1 MKSFTFLMVSFVIL
15 AGFLTAAEPVPIV
28 EVHTDYL
35 IGSYSAGKWLKSE
48 IAAKSVKAGTKFRV
62 YGLTRELGESKG
74 GKPVPN
80 MDVCEDVFTIE
91 LSPKPEQGAI
101 AIAAPWNAMPRAP
114 KIIDATQPV
123 YVQAVAEFLQG
134 KGIKD
139 PKVKITKIVRVDIE
153 GDGEEEVLIS
163 ATNYFQKEGNVPNA
177 SPAGSY
183 SFVILRRVVG
193 GKLRT
198 QLVDGEF
205 YPKAKTFNAPGRY
218 EICAVLDLDGDG
230 KLEVVLSNQYY
241 EGGWTTIYRCTPDK
255 VSELLTVA
263 CGV

>member
-1 MKSFTFLMVSFVIL
+1 MKSLIL
-15 AGFLTAAEPVPIV
+15 LVPLLCGGLLAAAEPVPIV
-28 EVHTDYL
+28 EVQTDYL
-35 IGSYSAGKWLKSE
+35 IGSYSGGKWLKSE
-48 IAAKSVKAGTKFRV
+48 VAAKSVKPGTKFRV

-74 GKPVPN
+74 GKPTAN
-80 MDVCEDVFTIE
+80 TDVCPDVFTIA

-101 AIAAPWNAMPRAP
+101 AVAAPWDAMPRAP
-114 KIIDATQPV
+114 KVVAATQPV
-123 YVQAVAEFLQG
+123 YLDAVAEFLKG
-134 KGIKD
+134 KGIKE
-139 PKVKITKIVRVDIE
+139 PKVKITKIVRVDLE
-153 GDGEEEVLIS
+153 GDGEDEVLIS
-163 ATNYFQKEGNVPNA
+163 ATNYFTKEGNVPNA

-230 KLEVVLSNQYY
+230 KLEVILSNDYY

-255 VSELLTVA
+255 VSELLSVA
-263 CGV
+263 CGA

>member
-1 MKSFTFLMVSFVIL
+1 MKSFALVLTLFVISAISL
-15 AGFLTAAEPVPIV
+15 SAADPVPIV
-28 EVHTDYL
+28 EVQTDYL
-35 IGSYSAGKWLKSE
+35 IGSWSGGKWLKSE
-48 IAAKSVKAGTKFRV
+48 VAAKSVKAGTKFRV
-62 YGLTRELGESKG
+62 YGLTREFGESKG
-74 GKPVPN
+74 GKPVGN
-80 MDVCEDVFTIE
+80 TDVCQDVFSIE
-91 LSPKPEQGAI
+91 LSPKPEHGAI

-114 KIIDATQPV
+114 KVIDATQPV
-123 YVQAVAEFLQG
+123 YIQAVSEFLQG

-139 PKVKITKIVRVDIE
+139 PKVKITKIVRVDFE
-153 GDGEEEVLIS
+153 GDGEDEVLIS
-163 ATNYFQKEGNVPNA
+163 ATNYFQKEDRVPNA

-218 EICAVLDLDGDG
+218 DICAVLDLDGDG
-230 KLEVVLSNQYY
+230 KLEVVLSNDYY

-255 VSELLTVA
+255 VTELLTVA